1 MTVINTN
8 VASLVTQNAMSIN
21 ERVVNRNMAKLS
33 TGLRINSS
41 ADDAAGLAIVSNMT
55 SKIQGLD
62 MAVRNAN
69 DAISMIQTAE
79 GALGEMVNMVQRMR
93 ELAVQSSNATLT
105 NEQRGFLNLEFQEL
119 KNEIDRTAKSTD
131 WNGKKI
137 LNQDQSTNG
146 NYSFQVGSQSGQTID
161 IDIPNFT
168 IDGISR
174 TVPLPI
180 SKGSLDLTEK
190 YSNIPL
196 NRGPGTYDITESWLG
211 SSLLVNYNQKDYQI
225 TLPLISTGL
234 VSIKKLDNGSWTEIS
249 TSSYN
254 SNEQFALAEALAEAL
269 KKIPEVNNN
278 FNITTDTW
286 LRINT
291 SNSNTLGEK
300 ISFQVS
306 RAEGKQSEL
315 RLIWSSAKTQDENKS
330 NGEYYFSGDW
340 AGSSLL
346 VKYNQKDYKITLPL
360 LGKELVNIQKLE
372 NGNWISI
379 NSSPYNSSIRTMLFE
394 GLKKIPE
401 FNDSF
406 DLSENNTSS
415 IGIKPSNSNT
425 LGNQI
430 LLSVDRLDGNQPNLT
445 YYNNGGVYTKIEQ
458 NIKPKGS
465 FNTGDSIS
473 INVFDKVFQYTITD
487 QDILSS
493 NQTKSI
499 LTNLSLQISNANVQ
513 GLNIVTS
520 DTNLV
525 LKSTDNRTDLNFST
539 NIIRN
544 QNPTKTIINAT
555 SQINSS
561 SLDTVINSNSA
572 ISSVDIVLNNI
583 NAARSNFG
591 AKINRLSYTI
601 DNLSNVSMN
610 LTASRSRIQDTD
622 YAKAMSDL
630 AKAQIIQQASTAMLA
645 QANSSKQYV
654 LKLLQS

>member
-137 LNQDQSTNG
+137 LNQDQSTSG
-146 NYSFQVGSQSGQTID
+146 NYSFQVGTQAGQTID

-168 IDGISR
+168 VDGISR

-190 YSNIPL
+190 FSTISL
-196 NRGPGTYDITESWLG
+196 NQGPGIYYPTNSWLG
-211 SSLLVNYNQKDYQI
+211 SSLLVNYNQKDYKI
-225 TLPLISTGL
+225 ILPSTSSGL
-234 VSIKKLDNGSWTEIS
+234 VNIQKLDNGAWTSIN
-249 TSSYN
+249 TSPYS
-254 SNEQFALAEALAEAL
+254 SNQNVMLVEGL
-269 KKIPEVNNN
+269 KKIPDVNNN
-278 FNITTDTW
+278 FNTETSTGDSRIKITA
-286 LRINT
+286 
-291 SNSNTLGEK
+291 SNSNILGEK
-300 ISFQVS
+300 ITLLVS
-306 RAEGKQSEL
+306 RADGTQPEL
-315 RLIWSSAKTQDENKS
+315 TQEWSYAKSQDVSRS
-330 NGEYYFSGDW
+330 NGQYYFSGDW
-340 AGSSLL
+340 TGSSLL
-346 VKYNQKDYKITLPL
+346 VNYNQKDYKITLPL
-360 LGKELVNIQKLE
+360 TTDGLVNIQKLN
-372 NGNWISI
+372 NGSWISI
-379 NSSPYNSSIRTMLFE
+379 DNSPYNSNKSTMLFE

-401 FNDSF
+401 FNDNF
-406 DLSENNTSS
+406 TFNDINTEY
-415 IGIKPSNSNT
+415 IYIKPSNSNT
-425 LGNQI
+425 LGNKI
-430 LLSVDRLDGNQPNLT
+430 LLSVDRIDGKQPDIS
-445 YYNNGGVYTKIEQ
+445 YINNGAIYTKIEQ
-458 NIKPKGS
+458 DLKLTGS
-465 FNTGDSIS
+465 LNSGDSIK
-473 INVFDKVFQYTITD
+473 INVFDRAFQYTITD
-487 QDILSS
+487 QDIL
-493 NQTKSI
+493 NTNPTKSI
-499 LTNLSLQISNANVQ
+499 LTNLSLQISNANIQ
-513 GLNIVTS
+513 GLNIVAT
-520 DTNLV
+520 DTNLL
-525 LKSTDNRTDLNFST
+525 LKSSDNRTDLNFSA

-544 QNPTKTIINAT
+544 QAPTKTIINAT
-555 SQINSS
+555 TQINSS

-654 LKLLQS
+654 LKLLQA